1 MSTRGV
7 LTAINRNGINRVRDV
22 SILRKASFEETTDIL
37 FGAAVFSEV
46 DQLRGVSE
54 RIIFGEA
61 VKIGTRSFEVM
72 IDRDNVQNVHFKG
85 KKDREHD
92 MEEKEEVNWQ
102 AEGGLTGGRTPNV
115 GGFET
120 PYVMRGGASV
130 HNPGRSS
137 YYVAGSPAFMTPSY
151 EPSQREFSEHNRMD
165 EYPASSPMM
174 PRTPLL
180 FNPSGTPILQGGL
193 SAMSPIYNPGS
204 TSFHGNSIHR
214 PTSALRSP
222 SYHYQGSV
230 SSSPNYSSLKSH
242 SPDYN
247 SPMGSMGS
255 SGRYGNSPNYS
266 PSPMNPNQEFFK
278 NEENDFEEEDDE

>member
-72 IDRDNVQNVHFKG
+72 IDRDNVQNFHTKG

-92 MEEKEEVNWQ
+92 VEEKEEVNWQ
-102 AEGGLTGGRTPNV
+102 VEGGFTGGRTPVV
-115 GGFET
+115 GGMDT
-120 PYVMRGGASV
+120 PYVRV
-130 HNPGRSS
+130 NPSIRDPNRSS
-137 YYVAGSPAFMTPSY
+137 YYVGVGSPAFMTPSY

-165 EYPASSPMM
+165 
-174 PRTPLL
+174 
-180 FNPSGTPILQGGL
+180 
-193 SAMSPIYNPGS
+193 
-204 TSFHGNSIHR
+204 
-214 PTSALRSP
+214 
-222 SYHYQGSV
+222 
-230 SSSPNYSSLKSH
+230 
-242 SPDYN
+242 
-247 SPMGSMGS
+247 
-255 SGRYGNSPNYS
+255 
-266 PSPMNPNQEFFK
+266 
-278 NEENDFEEEDDE
+278 